1 MQVLL
6 IVRERENRLFLKV
19 CKYLS
24 GIESRNLAEPRGTP
38 LHRES
43 YRASLR
49 SYFTDLAPAVSAIRQ
64 SKREFSG
71 YSKSHRTSFCSCVR
85 FSFCLILHI
94 DEN

>member
-1 MQVLL
+1 M
-6 IVRERENRLFLKV
+6 VRERENRLFLKV
-19 CKYLS
+19 CNYLS

-38 LHRES
+38 LRRES

-49 SYFTDLAPAVSAIRQ
+49 SFFADLGPAVSAIRQ

-71 YSKSHRTSFCSCVR
+71 YSKSHRFSFCSCVR